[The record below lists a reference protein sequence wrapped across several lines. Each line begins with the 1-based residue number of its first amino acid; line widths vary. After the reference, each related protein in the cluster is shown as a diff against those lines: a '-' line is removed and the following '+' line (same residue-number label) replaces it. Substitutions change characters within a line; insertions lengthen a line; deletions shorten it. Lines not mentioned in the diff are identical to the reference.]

1 VHRWVYAIDASV
13 RFFIRDISSF
23 RLLIINAAIPI
34 MVLSTYEL
42 LMNILNTYAEA
53 LITVATPYSGSIINN
68 VIHFINSI
76 TYLVVAALIVVF
88 IVTSIFMVNGL
99 VRSLGSDLRALAN
112 IFRSRVSITTYVTL
126 IMILIS
132 IYSFVLG
139 ISISA
144 VLVLVIMK
152 VLTTLNIIPIINYGV
167 SVTSAL
173 PALLPLIG
181 VISVVYIIEGLTW
194 VSRYAALP

>member
-1 VHRWVYAIDASV
+1 MHRWVYAIDASV

-42 LMNILNTYAEA
+42 LMNIFNTYAEA